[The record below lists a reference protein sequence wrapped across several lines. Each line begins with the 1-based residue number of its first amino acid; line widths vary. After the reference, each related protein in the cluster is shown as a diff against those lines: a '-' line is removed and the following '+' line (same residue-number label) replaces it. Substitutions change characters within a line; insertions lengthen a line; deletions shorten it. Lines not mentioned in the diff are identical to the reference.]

1 MQRLLSFPLVAAL
14 CAPGA
19 RAQSPELEKPVR
31 LESAGKPIDV
41 DIGHAAPLWTD
52 WDGDGKAD
60 LLVGQ
65 FGQGRLRIYR
75 NTGNK
80 GQPRFDGFTWF
91 EVDGRPASVPT
102 G

>member
-1 MQRLLSFPLVAAL
+1 MQRLLSVAFVAAL
-14 CAPGA
+14 CAPLAWG
-19 RAQSPELEKPVR
+19 QTPELEKPVR

-52 WDGDGKAD
+52 WDGDGQAD

-75 NTGNK
+75 NIGTK

-91 EVDGRPASVPT
+91 EADGRPASVPT